1 MSGRQPCPKYIGQD
15 NRNNIVSIGAF
26 CLNIMHVLLLPTK
39 ESVYQIE
46 INIAYFM

>member
-15 NRNNIVSIGAF
+15 SSGIGAF
-26 CLNIMHVLLLPTK
+26 CPNIMHVLLPPTK
-39 ESVYQIE
+39 KSVDQTE